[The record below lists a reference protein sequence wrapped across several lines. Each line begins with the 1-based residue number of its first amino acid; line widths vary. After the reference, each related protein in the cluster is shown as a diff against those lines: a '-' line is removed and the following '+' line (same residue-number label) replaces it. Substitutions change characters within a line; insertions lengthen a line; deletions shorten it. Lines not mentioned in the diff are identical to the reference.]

1 MVCGSRLLHKVAT
14 SRGLDRLRSM
24 AALYGHIGE
33 FVETQEEWRQYAERI
48 QHYFAANGVTDAE
61 RKRAIFLSVI
71 GPRTYKLLSSLV
83 APSKPGEKTYD
94 ELVVAL
100 TEHHSPAPSEI
111 VQRFKFNSRFRH
123 AGESV
128 ATYVAELRSIAQTC
142 DYGTSLDEMLR
153 DRIVCGIN
161 DDRIQQRLLSE
172 KGLTY
177 KKALELSQGLE
188 TAAKNV
194 RELQSTKLEQPAQ
207 VHKVTPGRRGGV
219 QTAGVARGCFRC
231 GNTAHSPA
239 HCPFK
244 GARCHNCGKVGHI
257 RKTCR
262 KPKNPG
268 GGGQAV
274 SQRDKTVKVVQEP
287 GVE

>member
-1 MVCGSRLLHKVAT
+1 MVTLDGVRAPSYYIKWRRVGDRTDSGAWRLCMAT
-14 SRGLDRLRSM
+14 LASLWKRKKSGASM
-24 AALYGHIGE
+24 P
-33 FVETQEEWRQYAERI
+33 
-48 QHYFAANGVTDAE
+48 NGVTDAE

-83 APSKPGEKTYD
+83 APSKLGEKTYD

-128 ATYVAELRSIAQTC
+128 ATNVAELRSIAQTC
-142 DYGTSLDEMLR
+142 NYGTSLDEMLR

-177 KKALELSQGLE
+177 KKAPVELSQGLE

-194 RELQSTKLEQPAQ
+194 RELQSTKLEQPA
-207 VHKVTPGRRGGV
+207 
-219 QTAGVARGCFRC
+219 
-231 GNTAHSPA
+231 
-239 HCPFK
+239 
-244 GARCHNCGKVGHI
+244 
-257 RKTCR
+257 
-262 KPKNPG
+262 
-268 GGGQAV
+268 
-274 SQRDKTVKVVQEP
+274 
-287 GVE
+287 

>member
-1 MVCGSRLLHKVAT
+1 MCGSQVTTYIGDESGIGQTLEH
-14 SRGLDRLRSM
+14 M

-61 RKRAIFLSVI
+61 RKCAIFLSVI

-111 VQRFKFNSRFRH
+111 VQRFKFNSQFRH

-142 DYGTSLDEMLR
+142 NYSSSLDEMLR

-172 KGLTY
+172 RGLTY

-194 RELQSTKLEQPAQ
+194 RELQSAKQEPAQ

-219 QTAGVARGCFRC
+219 QTLFLMWE
-231 GNTAHSPA
+231 HSSFSLPL
-239 HCPFK
+239 PF
-244 GARCHNCGKVGHI
+244 
-257 RKTCR
+257 
-262 KPKNPG
+262 
-268 GGGQAV
+268 
-274 SQRDKTVKVVQEP
+274 
-287 GVE
+287 

>member
-1 MVCGSRLLHKVAT
+1 MWNPNGDFGWCAGSKLLHKVAT

-61 RKRAIFLSVI
+61 RKSAIFLSVI
-71 GPRTYKLLSSLV
+71 GPRAYKLLSSLV

-142 DYGTSLDEMLR
+142 NYGTSLDEMLR
-153 DRIVCGIN
+153 GRIMCALN
-161 DDRIQQRLLSE
+161 DDRIPVVD
-172 KGLTY
+172 GNPLTM
-177 KKALELSQGLE
+177 ELD
-188 TAAKNV
+188 T
-194 RELQSTKLEQPAQ
+194 
-207 VHKVTPGRRGGV
+207 
-219 QTAGVARGCFRC
+219 
-231 GNTAHSPA
+231 
-239 HCPFK
+239 
-244 GARCHNCGKVGHI
+244 GA
-257 RKTCR
+257 
-262 KPKNPG
+262 
-268 GGGQAV
+268 AV
-274 SQRDKTVKVVQEP
+274 SLVLESTYQEYWPDRQLQECQTRLSTYSGEPLNVLGTLEVEVQYEGQRAHLP
-287 GVE
+287 LC

>member
-1 MVCGSRLLHKVAT
+1 MAT

-111 VQRFKFNSRFRH
+111 VQRFKFMAYNSRFRH

-128 ATYVAELRSIAQTC
+128 ATYVAELGSIAQTC
-142 DYGTSLDEMLR
+142 NYGTSLDEMLR

-188 TAAKNV
+188 RAAKNV
-194 RELQSTKLEQPAQ
+194 RELQSTKLEPAQ

-219 QTAGVARGCFRC
+219 QTRLAWLEGVSDVGTQLILPPTALLRLHGVIIVALWGTLGRPAGNQRTLVGVDKRGLRE
-231 GNTAHSPA
+231 T
-239 HCPFK
+239 
-244 GARCHNCGKVGHI
+244 RL
-257 RKTCR
+257 
-262 KPKNPG
+262 
-268 GGGQAV
+268 
-274 SQRDKTVKVVQEP
+274 
-287 GVE
+287 

>member
-1 MVCGSRLLHKVAT
+1 M
-14 SRGLDRLRSM
+14 
-24 AALYGHIGE
+24 
-33 FVETQEEWRQYAERI
+33 ETQEWRQYAERI

-71 GPRTYKLLSSLV
+71 GPRTYKLLSNLV
-83 APSKPGEKTYD
+83 APSKPGEKTYK
-94 ELVVAL
+94 LVVAL

-128 ATYVAELRSIAQTC
+128 ATNVAELRSIAQTC
-142 DYGTSLDEMLR
+142 NYGTSLDEMLR

-188 TAAKNV
+188 TAAKN
-194 RELQSTKLEQPAQ
+194 
-207 VHKVTPGRRGGV
+207 
-219 QTAGVARGCFRC
+219 
-231 GNTAHSPA
+231 
-239 HCPFK
+239 
-244 GARCHNCGKVGHI
+244 
-257 RKTCR
+257 
-262 KPKNPG
+262 
-268 GGGQAV
+268 
-274 SQRDKTVKVVQEP
+274 
-287 GVE
+287 

>member
-1 MVCGSRLLHKVAT
+1 M
-14 SRGLDRLRSM
+14 
-24 AALYGHIGE
+24 ALY
-33 FVETQEEWRQYAERI
+33 
-48 QHYFAANGVTDAE
+48 
-61 RKRAIFLSVI
+61 
-71 GPRTYKLLSSLV
+71 
-83 APSKPGEKTYD
+83 
-94 ELVVAL
+94 
-100 TEHHSPAPSEI
+100 HSPAPSEI
-111 VQRFKFNSRFRH
+111 VQRFKFNSRFRR

-142 DYGTSLDEMLR
+142 NYGSSLDEMLR

-194 RELQSTKLEQPAQ
+194 RELQSAKQEPAQ

-231 GNTAHSPA
+231 GNTAHAPTD
-239 HCPFK
+239 CPFK
-244 GARCHNCGKVGHI
+244 GVRCHNCGKVGHI

-262 KPKNPG
+262 KPRNTG

-274 SQRDKTVKVVQEP
+274 SHAASRQECESCP
-287 GVE
+287 GAWGGTGLHSK